1 MVKTALEVSNLF
13 KKNENI
19 NIAVVNCRYIKP
31 LDEIMLSEISK
42 KYEYIYTIEE
52 GSISG
57 GFGSSVMEYFS
68 MNNIKKININLLG
81 IPDKFID
88 HGNRKQLLDLV
99 GLSTNTI
106 YEKIKNEQ
114 KV

>member
-1 MVKTALEVSNLF
+1 
-13 KKNENI
+13 
-19 NIAVVNCRYIKP
+19 
-31 LDEIMLSEISK
+31 
-42 KYEYIYTIEE
+42 
-52 GSISG
+52 
-57 GFGSSVMEYFS
+57 
-68 MNNIKKININLLG
+68 MNNFKKININLLG